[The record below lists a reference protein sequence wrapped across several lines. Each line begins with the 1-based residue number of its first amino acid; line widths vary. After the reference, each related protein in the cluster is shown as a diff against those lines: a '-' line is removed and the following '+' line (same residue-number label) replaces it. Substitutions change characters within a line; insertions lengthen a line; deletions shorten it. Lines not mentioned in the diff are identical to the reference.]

1 MARAHFRSDAAPRRL
16 ARFTALCASL
26 GAVVALASGEL
37 TQAAEAHEVRA
48 GASAPAVVHV
58 HPTWVELTPTHQQI
72 LAPLRPLWD
81 TIPEL
86 NRRKWQRIADRYPS
100 LKPEEQARLQERM
113 AEWVKMTP
121 QERRVARKNYQITR
135 TVPAEKKADAWDR
148 YQQLPEAQKKE
159 LAAAEK
165 VPRRPGAVSGL
176 PSGKRLPTDSGHQI
190 RVNKPASGA
199 AALPPALTA
208 STPASPASA
217 PVAAAPVPVTPA
229 TPPEVAASAPAAQ
242 PATESLSPPVTGE
255 AATDIPISP
264 PDSPRQ

>member
-26 GAVVALASGEL
+26 GAVALLAMGEV
-37 TQAAEAHEVRA
+37 TQAADAHEVRA
-48 GASAPAVVHV
+48 GASAPAVAQV
-58 HPTWVELTPTHQQI
+58 HPAWVELTPAHQQI

-81 TIPEL
+81 TLPEL
-86 NRRKWQRIADRYPS
+86 NRRKWQRIADRYPM

-121 QERRVARKNYQITR
+121 QQRRVARENYQITR
-135 TVPAEKKADAWDR
+135 TVPAEKKAEAWDR

-176 PSGKRLPTDSGHQI
+176 PSGKRLPTDTGHQI
-190 RVNKPASGA
+190 RANKPASGA

-208 STPASPASA
+208 AAPAGPASA
-217 PVAAAPVPVTPA
+217 PVAAATAPA
-229 TPPEVAASAPAAQ
+229 TPAASPEVAASPPAVQPAA
-242 PATESLSPPVTGE
+242 ESLSPPVTGE
-255 AATDIPISP
+255 AATDMPISP
-264 PDSPRQ
+264 SEPSRQ